1 MQVLRSRPDTL
12 WCQANIVSVDF
23 NSMLF
28 YNGLTITN
36 KESRMFQ
43 AAKQTKV
50 FQDVVIQIQ
59 EAILDGR
66 LKAGDTLPAER
77 ELKQMFNISR
87 GTLREA
93 LRVLEQKGLIKIK
106 LGVGGGSVV
115 KTVNADQISE
125 SLGLLIRSQKV
136 SLNHLADF
144 REDVEGIVA
153 ANAARTNTPEHIRD
167 LKSLLAEARE
177 CVEQGSSR
185 RNEFI
190 EIDKQIHMN
199 LAEIAGNPI
208 YTTILHSI
216 HENIHRYYDR
226 FLSMEKKELQQNYA
240 DLCDIIQAVEIGDE
254 DQARKVAQ
262 NHVKRFNRYMKQREQ
277 GEDDLGI

>member
-1 MQVLRSRPDTL
+1 
-12 WCQANIVSVDF
+12 
-23 NSMLF
+23 
-28 YNGLTITN
+28 
-36 KESRMFQ
+36 MFQ

-50 FQDVVIQIQ
+50 FQDVVEQIQ

-66 LKAGDTLPAER
+66 LKTGDTLPAER
-77 ELKQMFNISR
+77 ELKQLFNISR

-115 KTVNADQISE
+115 KAVDSDQISE

-136 SLNHLADF
+136 SLNHLAEF

-153 ANAARTNTPEHIRD
+153 ANAARTSTREHIQG
-167 LKSLLAEARE
+167 LKNLLDEARE

-190 EIDKQIHMN
+190 EIDKQIHLN
-199 LAEIAGNPI
+199 LAQIAGNPI
-208 YTTILHSI
+208 YTSILHSI
-216 HENIHRYYDR
+216 HDNIHRYYDR
-226 FLSMEKKELQQNYA
+226 FLSMEKKELEENYQ
-240 DLCDIIQAVEIGDE
+240 DLCNIVRAAEAGNVGE
-254 DQARKVAQ
+254 ARKFAQ
-262 NHVKRFNRYMKQREQ
+262 EHVQRFNRYMKQREQ
-277 GEDDLGI
+277 NEENLGI

>member
-1 MQVLRSRPDTL
+1 
-12 WCQANIVSVDF
+12 
-23 NSMLF
+23 
-28 YNGLTITN
+28 
-36 KESRMFQ
+36 MFQ
-43 AAKQTKV
+43 TAKQTKV
-50 FQDVVIQIQ
+50 FQDVVEQIQ

-77 ELKQMFNISR
+77 ELKQLFSISR

-93 LRVLEQKGLIKIK
+93 LRVLEQKGLIQIK
-106 LGVGGGSVV
+106 LGAGGGSVV
-115 KTVNADQISE
+115 KAVDTDQISE

-136 SLNHLADF
+136 SLNHLAEF

-153 ANAARTNTPEHIRD
+153 AKAARTNAGDHIQD
-167 LKSLLAEARE
+167 LKSLLGDARK

-199 LAEIAGNPI
+199 LAQIAGNPI

-226 FLSMEKKELQQNYA
+226 FLSMEERELEENYR
-240 DLCDIIQAVEIGDE
+240 DLCNIVRTVEAGNADE
-254 DQARKVAQ
+254 ARKFAQ
-262 NHVKRFNRYMKQREQ
+262 EHVQRFNRYMKRRERD
-277 GEDDLGI
+277 END